1 MSAGLEKA
9 RLVFLESSKKGPGG
23 RTSVNGSGELVFGFN
38 PKDYTIA
45 KSAEWKRTPT
55 KGATQVAMPEFVGAQ
70 GRTLTVEMFM
80 DASEDKGK
88 DVGKDVETLMACLVP
103 RPSSIAKDKPLPPFV
118 QFVWGKKVHFNA
130 YVKTVSAKFT
140 MFHPDGRPTR
150 AVCQVTL
157 EEVPN
162 GPGNQNPT
170 SGSLEAM
177 RSHTVVAGDTLASLA
192 YAEYGDPTRWRVIA
206 DANRIEDPLRMRP
219 GTRLLVPA
227 ADSSPGA
234 QP

>member
-103 RPSSIAKDKPLPPFV
+103 RPSSIAKDKP
-118 QFVWGKKVHFNA
+118 
-130 YVKTVSAKFT
+130 FT